1 MSCKP
6 WLNLLRTL
14 LVLCAVCASVV
25 VPRAQAAS
33 TDISP
38 IPLGTRSGDNI
49 APNLMFVLDD
59 SGSMARN
66 YLPDQMDTSICKS
79 CDSSTCNRTGV
90 SCVNPEGTGGN
101 YVDDLRLR
109 NSGLP
114 PFNAPQF
121 NTIFYNPAIAY
132 LPGVNYLNVTL
143 GNQPTNAAKHNP
155 YSASAAALNVA
166 AGVRDVYWCTSSFA
180 SLPGSPT
187 AAQIAAYQAQFTN
200 PAVCQRNG
208 IDNGTFDYWGA
219 GTATATGTA
228 LPTTTFRVRVI
239 VDSSNPYYYNITP
252 KEYCTDETLINCTL
266 STTATGAFV
275 VPAYVRWC
283 RNASS
288 MNATAVVTG
297 GSPRECQALV
307 SGTYQYP
314 RFGSFT
320 RVDIKSSTATY
331 PKASTRTDC
340 AGTVGP
346 TGCSYAEELQNY
358 ANWYSYYS
366 SRVLMMK
373 TVPGRVF
380 ASLGNDPNSGA
391 LRAGFLTINA
401 SNSDRYLQINDFKN
415 NTHRQNWFTKLYD
428 ATPGGATPLRQALSR
443 VGRHYAGV
451 TTGINSFMP
460 DEPLLASCQRNYTL
474 LTTDGYWNGNAGQ
487 NLTGGG
493 IGNQDNVANTSV
505 PLYVDRATTG
515 TLDAINA
522 TFSQVTPTTQTEE
535 QAVVGTAN
543 STFAAVSGVT
553 SGANQAGTCP
563 AGQARIKRRTTTF
576 NSTVPLVNG
585 TPSGTPTVSGVT
597 YTFSDVGSCADVT
610 TTVVQGIR
618 ERTTQVFPEGGTT
631 NFAASTFN
639 TNISPNPQFN
649 YNCTGAGVRTI
660 GIRRDMFYNRT
671 TVTVGTGTPTVTFSN
686 LTSASVFSVTDN
698 CSTSGKSGSAPA
710 LSNVGS
716 ATTTVTGLPTPA
728 GSSSVNGTATVTP
741 TSPGGSGDT
750 LADVAMYYYK
760 NDLRTSGAFARNNVP
775 VSGKYIAPHQ
785 HMVTFTMGLG
795 LDGLMTYRDDYET
808 TNAGDFFKIKTGAT
822 NCLWTTGTCNWPIP
836 VEDTPTAIDDL
847 WHAAVNGRGKYFS
860 ARAPIAAEN
869 GIKDTF
875 AAINIATGS
884 AAAAATSTPNL
895 TTTNNSLYSSTYRTV
910 KWDGEIRAL
919 SLDPTTGVLNSTPT
933 WTAADQLNARGLA
946 SSDTRSIYTFDAAA
960 ATRLKSFTYANL
972 TASEQAYF
980 SGKCTIANWSQ
991 CSYIASDTTR
1001 LGNANNGA
1009 NLVNYLRGQ
1018 RGNELSSDTAT
1029 GLYRAREF
1037 LLGDTVNAKP
1047 AFMGPP
1053 EQQYNDA
1060 VSPDYGTFKTA
1071 NATRQ
1076 KVLFVAAN
1084 DGMVHAFNADTGA
1097 ELWAYIPKMVMPNLY
1112 RLANASYGTN
1122 HAFFVD
1128 GSPTLADVFV
1138 GGAWK
1143 TVLVGG
1149 LNSGGRGFYALDVTD
1164 PAAPKALWEICS
1176 DAALCGITDNDMGLT
1191 YGQPVIAKRPSDGQW
1206 VVYVTSGYNN
1216 IGPGDGG
1223 GHLYMLDL
1231 ATGAVLEKV
1240 ATGAGDMTTPSGF
1253 AKISGFATNS
1263 LIDNTVTLVYGGDLL
1278 GNVWRFDVTTSPPTV
1293 QRIAQ
1298 LKDGSTPPR
1307 PQSVTTRPEI
1317 TRFNAGFNV
1326 IYVGTG
1332 RFIGESDLA
1341 DPATLTPPLPFAY
1354 QQSIYAFKDKITEDL
1369 GNLRLPAA
1377 NLVKQTIS
1385 VVDAAT
1391 RAVTSN
1397 AVNWSTNNGWYVD
1410 LNPGGDSPGERVNI
1424 DIQLVRGTL
1433 VAIANEPNAE
1443 TCSAGGDSFLYQ
1455 FDYNTGSAIPGT
1467 EGGVVGTKIGN
1478 TLAVGIVVFQTLT
1491 GQMKSVI
1498 TTSDGK
1504 LPQKPIDTAG
1514 SGLAPQRAAW
1524 RELFDTRTDP
1534 TDPNEV
1540 P

>member
-1 MSCKP
+1 MNCKS
-6 WLNLLRTL
+6 WLKVLRTL
-14 LVLCAVCASVV
+14 LVLCAVCAAVV
-25 VPRAQAAS
+25 VPRAQAAT

-66 YLPDQMDTSICKS
+66 YLPDQMDTTICKS
-79 CDSSTCNRTGV
+79 CNNATCSRTGV

-101 YVDDLRLR
+101 YVDDLRIR

-121 NTIFYNPAIAY
+121 NTIFYNPAITY
-132 LPGVNYLNVTL
+132 LPGVDYLNVTL
-143 GNQPTNAAKHNP
+143 GNQPATAAKHNP
-155 YSASAAALNVA
+155 YGSSTAALNVTTS
-166 AGVRDVYWCTSSFA
+166 VRDVYWCTKN
-180 SLPGSPT
+180 
-187 AAQIAAYQAQFTN
+187 N
-200 PAVCQRNG
+200 PAAIELTDTAVCRRNG

-228 LPTTTFRVRVI
+228 FPTTTYRFAVI
-239 VDSSNPYYYNITP
+239 VDTGNPHYYNITP

-283 RNASS
+283 RSAAS
-288 MNATAVVTG
+288 MNATTAVTG

-307 SGTYQYP
+307 SGTYLFP

-331 PKASTRTDC
+331 PKTSTRTDC
-340 AGTVGP
+340 KGTVGP

-401 SNSDRYLQINDFKN
+401 SSSSRYLKLDDFKN
-415 NTHRQNWFTKLYD
+415 NTHRQNWFTKLY
-428 ATPGGATPLRQALSR
+428 ASTPGGGTPLREALAK
-443 VGRHYAGV
+443 VGRHYAGI
-451 TTGINSFMP
+451 TTGINSFMT

-493 IGNQDNVANTSV
+493 IGNQDNVANTSA

-515 TLDAINA
+515 TLDAISA
-522 TFSQVTPTTQTEE
+522 TFSQVTPTTQTDE
-535 QAVVGTAN
+535 QVVIGTAN
-543 STFAAVSGVT
+543 TTFAAVSGVT
-553 SGANQAGTCP
+553 TGANQAGTCAP
-563 AGQARIKRRTTTF
+563 AQARIKRRTTTF
-576 NSTVPLVNG
+576 NTTVAL
-585 TPSGTPTVSGVT
+585 PSGTPAVSGVT
-597 YTFSDVGSCADVT
+597 YTFADVGSCVDVT

-649 YNCTGAGVRTI
+649 YSCSGAGVRTI

-698 CSTSGKSGSAPA
+698 CSTSGKTGSAPA
-710 LSNVGS
+710 LSNVGT

-728 GSSSVNGTATVTP
+728 GTSSVNGAATVTP

-760 NDLRTSGAFARNNVP
+760 NDLRTSGPFAKDNVP

-808 TNAGDFFKIKTGAT
+808 ANSGDFYKIKTGAT

-875 AAINIATGS
+875 AAINIASGS

-946 SSDTRSIYTFDAAA
+946 TSDTRTIYTFDAAA
-960 ATRLKSFTYANL
+960 GTRLKPFTYANL

-991 CSYIASDTTR
+991 CSYINSGGR
-1001 LGNANNGA
+1001 LTDANNGD
-1009 NLVNYLRGQ
+1009 NLVKYLRGQ

-1060 VSPDYGTFKTA
+1060 VTPDYGTFKTD

-1084 DGMVHAFNADTGA
+1084 DGMLHAFNADTGA

-1128 GSPTLADVFV
+1128 GSPTLADVFI

-1164 PAAPKALWEICS
+1164 PANPKALWEVCS
-1176 DAALCGITDNDMGLT
+1176 DPALCAGATDARFADMGLS
-1191 YGQPVIAKRPSDGQW
+1191 YGPPVIAKRPSDQKW

-1216 IGPGDGG
+1216 IGPGNGG
-1223 GHLYMLDL
+1223 GYLYMLDL
-1231 ATGAVLEKV
+1231 ATGAILEKA
-1240 ATGAGDMTTPSGF
+1240 ATGAGDTTTPSGF

-1263 LIDNTVTLVYGGDLL
+1263 LIDNTVTLIYGGDLL
-1278 GNVWRFDVTTSPPTV
+1278 GNVWRFDVTASPPTV

-1332 RFIGESDLA
+1332 RFLGESDLS
-1341 DPATLTPPLPFAY
+1341 DPAALTPPLPFAY
-1354 QQSIYAFKDKITEDL
+1354 QQSIYAFKDTNTDL
-1369 GNLRLPAA
+1369 GNGTLRAPAA

-1391 RAVTSN
+1391 RRVSSN
-1397 AVNWSTNNGWYVD
+1397 DVNWSTNNGWYVD
-1410 LNPGGDSPGERVNI
+1410 LNPAGDSPGERVNI

-1433 VAIANEPNAE
+1433 VVIANEPNAE

-1467 EGGVVGTKIGN
+1467 EGSVVGTKIGN

-1514 SGLAPQRAAW
+1514 SGGKPQRAAW
-1524 RELFDTRTDP
+1524 RELLDTRS
-1534 TDPNEV
+1534 DPNDV